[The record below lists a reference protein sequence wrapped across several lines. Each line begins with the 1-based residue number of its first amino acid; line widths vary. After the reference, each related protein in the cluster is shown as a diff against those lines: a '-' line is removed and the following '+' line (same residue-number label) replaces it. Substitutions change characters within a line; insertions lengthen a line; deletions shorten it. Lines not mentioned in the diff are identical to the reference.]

1 MYLMTQM
8 NLEINLNILLIWR
21 EELPSSKLIISIILF
36 SFLFFFTSIIKNK
49 TRIIEKELILY
60 EKKISYLEKELHE
73 SQLDFHYLTSP
84 EILQSKIAFLTS
96 DEYQHMSIS
105 NIYLDYYNFI
115 SDQKKI
121 SKK

>member
-1 MYLMTQM
+1 M

-21 EELPSSKLIISIILF
+21 EELPSSKLIISIIVF

>member
-21 EELPSSKLIISIILF
+21 EELPSSKLIISIIVF

-60 EKKISYLEKELHE
+60 EKKIILTLSMETDLIKIGTSKKHSEIFKRTTSRLHE
-73 SQLDFHYLTSP
+73 MTA
-84 EILQSKIAFLTS
+84 SKLS
-96 DEYQHMSIS
+96 
-105 NIYLDYYNFI
+105 
-115 SDQKKI
+115 
-121 SKK
+121 

>member
-1 MYLMTQM
+1 MKS
-8 NLEINLNILLIWR
+8 NN
-21 EELPSSKLIISIILF
+21 
-36 SFLFFFTSIIKNK
+36 
-49 TRIIEKELILY
+49 
-60 EKKISYLEKELHE
+60 
-73 SQLDFHYLTSP
+73 FHYLTST
-84 EILQSKIAFLTS
+84 EILPNKIAFLTS